1 MGWLDKLLGR
11 EKKAASDV
19 TGDNSMKH
27 EGMPQDQEGMASE
40 RAESA
45 GSMADEAR
53 DEVAKHVDPPDH

>member
-1 MGWLDKLLGR
+1 MSWLDKLLGR
-11 EKKAASDV
+11 EKKAAGDV

-27 EGMPQDQEGMASE
+27 EGMAQDQEGMASE

-53 DEVAKHVDPPDH
+53 EGGAGDPPGH

>member
-11 EKKAASDV
+11 EKKEAGDA

-27 EGMPQDQEGMASE
+27 EGMAQEPEGMASE

-45 GSMADEAR
+45 GSMADKAGDEAA
-53 DEVAKHVDPPDH
+53 EHVDPPNH

>member
-1 MGWLDKLLGR
+1 MGWLDKLRGR
-11 EKKAASDV
+11 EKKPADDV

-27 EGMPQDQEGMASE
+27 EGMAQEQEGMASE

-53 DEVAKHVDPPDH
+53 DQAAEHVDPPDH